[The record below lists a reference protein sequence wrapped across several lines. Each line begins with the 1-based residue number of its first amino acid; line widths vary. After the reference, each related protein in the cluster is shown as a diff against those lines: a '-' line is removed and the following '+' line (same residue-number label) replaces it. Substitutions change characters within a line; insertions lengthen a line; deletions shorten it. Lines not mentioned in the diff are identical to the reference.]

1 MKKVILWS
9 LAVVFTLVT
18 IYGLLN
24 FDTISKKS
32 GEIDSSLIG
41 KSSVID
47 DALHPNQEI
56 LTEDEVILPKQ
67 TESNI
72 YGEKVHTVDTSYVAN
87 KNTKKFHY
95 PYCNSVDQMKEKN
108 KQYLT
113 CNRNQVISQG
123 YSPCGNCNP

>member
-95 PYCNSVDQMKEKN
+95 PY
-108 KQYLT
+108 
-113 CNRNQVISQG
+113 
-123 YSPCGNCNP
+123 